1 MPTKRPQRIERRAE
15 RVMGRAQKNYGKYEA
30 LRKSIGDREMTDNE
44 ATYAD
49 KLERRVARQETR
61 AKNLKNKAQYVAD
74 KNEVK
79 RLAARRTKTVSED
92 KNIDGTSTRAK
103 YKMKW
108 SKDGSLDKSKVKK
121 KTYDS
126 MGKRINTTVT
136 KNTYDS
142 SGKTTSS
149 KVRVRKK

>member
-61 AKNLKNKAQYVAD
+61 AKNLKNKAQYITD
-74 KNEVK
+74 KK
-79 RLAARRTKTVSED
+79 MAKTS
-92 KNIDGTSTRAK
+92 
-103 YKMKW
+103 
-108 SKDGSLDKSKVKK
+108 
-121 KTYDS
+121 
-126 MGKRINTTVT
+126 
-136 KNTYDS
+136 S
-142 SGKTTSS
+142 SGRANQLTKITNRASNRASKRVNNPAKTSPEGT
-149 KVRVRKK
+149 KRRLVNVTRRVNK

>member
-61 AKNLKNKAQYVAD
+61 AKNLKNKAQYIKEKKMA
-74 KNEVK
+74 KNKSIQEAGYERAQEMAKNKPTNTIKKVNT
-79 RLAARRTKTVSED
+79 RYSESS
-92 KNIDGTSTRAK
+92 DGT
-103 YKMKW
+103 
-108 SKDGSLDKSKVKK
+108 K
-121 KTYDS
+121 KTEYPAKTS
-126 MGKRINTTVT
+126 
-136 KNTYDS
+136 S
-142 SGKTTSS
+142 SGRTSQLT
-149 KVRVRKK
+149 KITKRVSRRVNK